1 MKYFVSTFISL
12 FLLLSTQAQ
21 ELLVNVTVNAQG
33 ATNDQNVYQDLED
46 NIRNYFNTTAFTT
59 DKYEGFERIR
69 VNMAILIRQRPSSD
83 RFICRATL
91 QVYRPAYNSTYESI
105 SLFYRDDD
113 FNFNYVPYQSLNYAE
128 NTYTDNLTAMLNFYA
143 FLILGFDYA
152 SFGPLGGVPYFQQA
166 RDIVNLANGVATESG
181 WKSSENNRK
190 NRFWLTDALLN
201 NTYRP
206 FQQIIYKY
214 HRQGID
220 QMVVNPVRGRKAILE
235 SLREL
240 QRLNRLGARLYIVR
254 MFLDAKNA
262 ELVKVFQEAP
272 LNDKKE
278 FVNIMADV
286 DPTNQT
292 KYNSVLEDQK

>member
-1 MKYFVSTFISL
+1 
-12 FLLLSTQAQ
+12 
-21 ELLVNVTVNAQG
+21 
-33 ATNDQNVYQDLED
+33 
-46 NIRNYFNTTAFTT
+46 
-59 DKYEGFERIR
+59 
-69 VNMAILIRQRPSSD
+69 
-83 RFICRATL
+83 
-91 QVYRPAYNSTYESI
+91 
-105 SLFYRDDD
+105 
-113 FNFNYVPYQSLNYAE
+113 
-128 NTYTDNLTAMLNFYA
+128 
-143 FLILGFDYA
+143 GFDYA
-152 SFGPLGGVPYFQQA
+152 SFSPLGGVPYFQQA

-240 QRLNRLGARLYIVR
+240 QRLNRLDARLYLVR

-278 FVNIMADV
+278 FVNIMGDV
-286 DPTNQT
+286 DPTNQN
-292 KYNSVLEDQK
+292 KYSSVLEDQK